1 MALRSSGTD
10 AQFLRNMHSPPLH
23 IIEESYLQTFS
34 HSLICQGTR
43 ILPFTSAICQ
53 GTRILPFTFVKVLV
67 FYRLLRIRR
76 NTWRLPCIDIL

>member
-23 IIEESYLQTFS
+23 IIEDIEESYLQTFS

-53 GTRILPFTFVKVLV
+53 GTRILPFTK
-67 FYRLLRIRR
+67 
-76 NTWRLPCIDIL
+76 